1 MNAADLPPSF
11 TDQPAPPR
19 TTNSNPPILKSP
31 WLGITLRTALL
42 SWFVAIATLLL
53 FVFAL
58 LPQLKRTFLENL
70 QSKANGVIVSLRDV
84 AAGAVVSEDYST
96 VVDHC
101 TEMLKGDPAIDY
113 IVITRNDGFSLVL
126 ARSAWN
132 SRTLDAAWR
141 PAERVPA
148 GGIATVPL
156 FNRRVYAYS
165 QPFDYSGIEWGW
177 IHVGL
182 SLDAY
187 DRNIVGLYRQTA
199 LLAVVC
205 VVFSLGVSMVYAK
218 LLVRPILSLR
228 RTVRR
233 VASGDLSARA
243 PVDREDEIGSLAAS
257 VNTMTEALLRRDR
270 FLKEA
275 NETLE
280 LRVHERTREL
290 QDQVAAR
297 ERANRELADAQ
308 RRLMQLSREAGMA
321 EVATGVLHNVGNVL
335 NSVNVSAIL
344 IRDTLHASELSQFAH
359 LVELVELHRH
369 DLPRFMTEDER
380 GRLIVPFIGQ
390 LAAQLGAERTR
401 LLAELSGLTQNIE
414 HIKEIVAMQQG
425 IARTAALLEQV
436 GPAELMN
443 HALAIHQS
451 VLAHHNC
458 QVRREFAAALPT
470 VTTDRHNVVQ
480 ILTNFVA
487 NAVHATKTNPDAQ
500 REITT
505 RLVLRDA
512 DNLAF
517 SVIDNGIGIAPENLP
532 HIFRLGFTTRKDG
545 HGFGLHA
552 GALAAKA
559 LGGSVEVY
567 SAGPGQ
573 GATFTLV
580 IPLQTEAQ
588 PS

>member
-1 MNAADLPPSF
+1 
-11 TDQPAPPR
+11 
-19 TTNSNPPILKSP
+19 
-31 WLGITLRTALL
+31 
-42 SWFVAIATLLL
+42 
-53 FVFAL
+53 
-58 LPQLKRTFLENL
+58 
-70 QSKANGVIVSLRDV
+70 
-84 AAGAVVSEDYST
+84 
-96 VVDHC
+96 
-101 TEMLKGDPAIDY
+101 
-113 IVITRNDGFSLVL
+113 
-126 ARSAWN
+126 
-132 SRTLDAAWR
+132 
-141 PAERVPA
+141 
-148 GGIATVPL
+148 
-156 FNRRVYAYS
+156 
-165 QPFDYSGIEWGW
+165 
-177 IHVGL
+177 
-182 SLDAY
+182 
-187 DRNIVGLYRQTA
+187 
-199 LLAVVC
+199 
-205 VVFSLGVSMVYAK
+205 
-218 LLVRPILSLR
+218 
-228 RTVRR
+228 
-233 VASGDLSARA
+233 
-243 PVDREDEIGSLAAS
+243 
-257 VNTMTEALLRRDR
+257 
-270 FLKEA
+270 
-275 NETLE
+275 
-280 LRVHERTREL
+280 
-290 QDQVAAR
+290 
-297 ERANRELADAQ
+297 
-308 RRLMQLSREAGMA
+308 
-321 EVATGVLHNVGNVL
+321 
-335 NSVNVSAIL
+335 
-344 IRDTLHASELSQFAH
+344 
-359 LVELVELHRH
+359 
-369 DLPRFMTEDER
+369 MTEDER